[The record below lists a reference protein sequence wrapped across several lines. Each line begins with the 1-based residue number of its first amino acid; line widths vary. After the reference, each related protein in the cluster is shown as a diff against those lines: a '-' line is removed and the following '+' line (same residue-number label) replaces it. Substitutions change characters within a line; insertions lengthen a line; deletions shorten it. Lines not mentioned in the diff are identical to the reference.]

1 MYALLWIPRT
11 GLFYSGNHF
20 RNGEH
25 TIVDWDKTIPIFK
38 TSQRAEEAREKIL
51 AAHPS
56 AKGEL
61 IVFNVTLREMP

>member
-1 MYALLWIPRT
+1 MYTLLWIPRT

-20 RNGEH
+20 RDGDRAIIN
-25 TIVDWDKTIPIFK
+25 WDKTIPVFK
-38 TSQRAEEAREKIL
+38 TSQRAEQAREKIL
-51 AAHPS
+51 AAYPS